1 MKTTIS
7 ELFNGNLSP
16 WGEREKVSPDEAR
29 LVALLERHEKKLM
42 ELLTQEGK
50 QILVKFLDCNG
61 ELFYLSCEDV
71 FCKGF
76 SLGVKLMAEAFQ

>member
-50 QILVKFLDCNG
+50 EILEKFLDCKE
-61 ELFYLSCEDV
+61 ELFYLSCEEV

-76 SLGVKLMAEAFQ
+76 SLGIRLAAESFQ